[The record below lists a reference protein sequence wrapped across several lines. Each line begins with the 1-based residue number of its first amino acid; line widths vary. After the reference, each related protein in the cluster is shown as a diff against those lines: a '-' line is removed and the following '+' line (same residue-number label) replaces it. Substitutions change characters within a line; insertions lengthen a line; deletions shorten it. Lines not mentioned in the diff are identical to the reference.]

1 MIYTITGMFATT
13 AEASSAAEVL
23 ASHGFRQK
31 FSGYTQNTKVR
42 PESLVE
48 DHYLEE
54 NAVHIYTPNL
64 NRAYKARNILQ
75 RTGATEVE
83 SFGERNVTVKNPVVK
98 KGTNPHKI
106 SHKKRYL
113 LHKRSQGFS

>member
-1 MIYTITGMFATT
+1 MIYTITGIFATT

-42 PESLVE
+42 PEALVE
-48 DHYLEE
+48 DHYIEDHT
-54 NAVHIYTPNL
+54 VHIYTPNL
-64 NRAYKARNILQ
+64 NRAYKARNILH
-75 RTGATEVE
+75 RIGATEVE
-83 SFGERNVTVKNPVVK
+83 SFGERNVTEKNPVAK
-98 KGTNPHKI
+98 HGASPQRI